1 MSWFGGNDPQ
11 KPNYIAPTFT
21 EAELA
26 SLKDLFDKFSGQKES
41 FESFQDTILDSAS
54 KYKGALEKLSPG
66 FQAGMDKTDQIAASR
81 MDGLVGAD
89 TAGRVQRSAAYQG
102 LLSGG
107 GRNASMGLTARD
119 LGRTELE
126 LQDSG
131 MSIAGTRRGEER
143 SFMPMQ
149 ALNLA
154 FTPGQIAER
163 DDRLNYFNTGIKN
176 MQAQANADA
185 YNANQRANYEWESNY
200 GGNGVGALLGGLG
213 GGAGGAA
220 LGAVVGSFVFPGI
233 GTAGG
238 ALIGGGLG
246 MSTGGSF
253 AGQYGGAQGRQ
264 LGTMFGGLG
273 SSLSGFG
280 ALGAGGGMKT
290 GYGGYS
296 DILSK
301 LFSPDGGE
309 RLGAPTPSNSR
320 LMATGGVQNAGGGR
334 S

>member
-1 MSWFGGNDPQ
+1 MSWFGGNDPK

-21 EAELA
+21 EAELD
-26 SLKDLFDKFSGQKES
+26 SLKELFEKFSGQKES

-81 MDGLVGAD
+81 MDGLVGSD
-89 TAGRVQRSAAYQG
+89 TAGRVQRSAAYRG

-107 GRNASMGLTARD
+107 GRNAAMGLTARD
-119 LGRTELE
+119 LGTTELE

-163 DDRLNYFNTGIKN
+163 DDRLNYYNTGIKN

-185 YNANQRANYEWESNY
+185 YNANQKASYEWESQY
-200 GGNGVGALLGGLG
+200 GGNGLGAVLGGLG

-220 LGAVVGSFVFPGI
+220 LGAAVGTFIFPGI

-246 MSTGGSF
+246 MAAGGSF
-253 AGQYGGAQGRQ
+253 AGQSGGAQGRQ
-264 LGTMFGGLG
+264 MGTMFGGLG

-280 ALGAGGGMKT
+280 SLGAGGGMKT
-290 GYGGYS
+290 GYGGGYS

-301 LFSPDGGE
+301 LFSPSGE
-309 RLGAPTPSNSR
+309 DRLGMPTPSNSR
-320 LMATGGVQNAGGGR
+320 LMATSGVAKAGGKA
-334 S
+334 

>member
-1 MSWFGGNDPQ
+1 MSLLGGNDPK
-11 KPNYIAPTFT
+11 KPNFIAPTFT

-26 SLKDLFDKFSGQKES
+26 SMKELFEKFSGQKES
-41 FESFQDTILDSAS
+41 FESFQDTILNSAQ
-54 KYKGALEKLSPG
+54 KYKGALDKLSPG

-89 TAGRVQRSAAYQG
+89 TAGRAMRSAAYQG

-107 GRNASMGLTARD
+107 GRNAAMGLTARD
-119 LGRTELE
+119 LGKAEYDI
-126 LQDSG
+126 QDSG

-154 FTPGQIAER
+154 FTPKEIAQR
-163 DDRLNYFNTGIKN
+163 DDQLEYYNTGVQN
-176 MQAQANADA
+176 MQAKANADT
-185 YNANQRANYEWESNY
+185 YNANQSASYEWESTY
-200 GGNGVGALLGGLG
+200 GGSGMGAMVGGLG

-220 LGAVVGSFVFPGI
+220 LGAVVGTFVFPGI

-246 MSTGGSF
+246 MAAGGSF
-253 AGQYGGAQGRQ
+253 AGSYGGAKGRQ
-264 LGTMFGGLG
+264 QGAMYSGLG

-280 ALGAGGGMKT
+280 GM
-290 GYGGYS
+290 
-296 DILSK
+296 
-301 LFSPDGGE
+301 
-309 RLGAPTPSNSR
+309 A
-320 LMATGGVQNAGGGR
+320 ATGGADSYFKSMFQSDPRSSFGDSSSPGGR
-334 S
+334 MMLNQQGVKTTA